1 MNVLKIVKE
10 YSHSKPKTK
19 KLIGSVIIVLGIIAM
34 ILPVVPGAWIVII
47 GLEIFGVKLIFLDRI
62 KAWMKKNSSGTF
74 SAVFKRCHNIT
85 KYLHISKNSRRT
97 LFILGAAAIFAL
109 VSPLAVGYFK

>member
-1 MNVLKIVKE
+1 MNVLKIAKE

-19 KLIGSVIIVLGIIAM
+19 KLIGSIIIFLGIIAM

-47 GLEIFGVKLIFLDRI
+47 GLEIFGVKLVFLDRI
-62 KAWMKKNSSGTF
+62 KVWMKKNSSGTF
-74 SAVFKRCHNIT
+74 SGVFRRYHNIT
-85 KYLHISKNSRRT
+85 KDLHISKKTKRT
-97 LFILGAAAIFAL
+97 LFMLGVIAIIAL